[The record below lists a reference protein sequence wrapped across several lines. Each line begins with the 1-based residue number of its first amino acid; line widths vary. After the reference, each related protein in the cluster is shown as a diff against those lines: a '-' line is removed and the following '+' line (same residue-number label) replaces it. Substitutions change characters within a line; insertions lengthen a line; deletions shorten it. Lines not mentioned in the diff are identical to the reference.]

1 MKQQTLALATDLN
14 ADFERFRRTTRSDR
28 FVATMER
35 IVPWSE
41 LCDAIE
47 PFYPKLGNGR
57 PPVGLDRM
65 LRMHFVQHRFN
76 LADQAREEALLD
88 SSALRRFVGIDSNRD
103 RVPDGTALL
112 TFRRLLGQHGL
123 GAGLFAKLGTA
134 WRTRS
139 ISSNGARR
147 CRSGPFQRSWQGS
160 AVGLPGMLRAVDD
173 VAGAGDAFP
182 HRGAGFPA
190 RRRRGGASAG
200 WRSRGLPGNK
210 SRESSPRSAFDGPQG
225 SASFTRRLGF
235 RPRRLALNDRG
246 EQEGGRCHAAPT
258 VWPRQSITRTESR
271 SREDP

>member
-88 SSALRRFVGIDSNRD
+88 SSAL
-103 RVPDGTALL
+103 L
-112 TFRRLLGQHGL
+112 TFRRLLRQHGL

-147 CRSGPFQRSWQGS
+147 CRSGPFPRSWQGS

-182 HRGAGFPA
+182 HRGAGLPA
-190 RRRRGGASAG
+190 RRRGGAASAG
-200 WRSRGLPGNK
+200 WRGRGLPGNK

-225 SASFTRRLGF
+225 SASLTRRLGF
-235 RPRRLALNDRG
+235 RPRRPALIDR
-246 EQEGGRCHAAPT
+246 
-258 VWPRQSITRTESR
+258 
-271 SREDP
+271 